1 MAHVGR
7 TLRVRVA
14 AHHGGAVA
22 RRVLLLLALL
32 VPLQAAFGAENVD
45 VANPDHFQCI
55 GKNRFSGLA
64 VTPTEKDGDPTGVA
78 YSAIFFDP
86 VSGKP
91 LIVYGPRYRNSTPL
105 MQSFIKRHECQH
117 ANGVQDEV
125 AANCAALLQMRAL
138 GLSAQQEARIASWL
152 SAEGTLDP
160 QYGGTGAIFWERTVR
175 CAGAR

>member
-1 MAHVGR
+1 MKLDYNGIVVAEMRRRGMAVMR
-7 TLRVRVA
+7 DLPV
-14 AHHGGAVA
+14 
-22 RRVLLLLALL
+22 LALL
-32 VPLQAAFGAENVD
+32 GVLSAPVLAAAPVD
-45 VANPDHFQCI
+45 VANPEHFQCV

-64 VTPTEKDGDPTGVA
+64 VVPTESDGDPTGVA

-91 LIVYGPRYRNSTPL
+91 LIVYGPRYRKIAPL

-138 GLSAQQEARIASWL
+138 GLTAQQESRIANWL

-160 QYGGTGAIFWERTVR
+160 QYGGSGAMFWERTVR
-175 CAGAR
+175 CAGGR